1 MKTKVS
7 ILFYAKKAKAAANGL
22 VPIYTRITING
33 KRIELS
39 TNRFVEISKW
49 STEAGK
55 MKGTSEEARSI
66 NNHLDLL
73 KSQIRDA
80 EMELIHKKIT
90 ITTEIFKSK
99 LLGVDERS
107 RMLVPIFQD
116 HNNKIKELVGKEY
129 APGTLERYTTS
140 LKHTIEFMQWKYNVS
155 DIDITK
161 IDHAFI
167 TDYEFW
173 LRSVRNCANNTA
185 VKYLKNFNKI
195 IKLCLANDWLD
206 KNPFANYKSKVK
218 EVERVY
224 LTEAEIQSI
233 IEKDF
238 KTERLSLV
246 RDIFLFSCFTGLA
259 YIDVKNLTKSH
270 ISFGIDG
277 EKWIFTHRQKTES
290 ASKIPILPVTQIIID
305 KYENHPQCINEDKL
319 LPILSNQK
327 MNAYLKEI
335 AGVCEIEKELTF
347 HIARHTFATTVT
359 LTNGVPIESVS
370 KMLGHKNLRT
380 TQHYAKVLDRK
391 VSDDMKILKDKFSIL
406 DNNILKKSSVTS

>member
-7 ILFYAKKAKAAANGL
+7 ILFYAKRAKASVNGL

-39 TNRFVEISKW
+39 SNRFVEMSKW

-55 MKGTSEEARSI
+55 MKGNSEEARSI
-66 NNHLDLL
+66 NSHLDMLRI
-73 KSQIRDA
+73 QIIDMQ
-80 EMELIHKKIT
+80 MELVHKKIPVT
-90 ITTEIFKSK
+90 AETLKNKI
-99 LLGVDERS
+99 LGVDERA
-107 RMLVPIFQD
+107 RMLIPIFQD
-116 HNNKIKELVGKEY
+116 HNNKIKEFVGKEY
-129 APGTLERYTTS
+129 APGTLERYKTS
-140 LKHTIEFMQWKYNVS
+140 LSHTIEFLQWKYKVS
-155 DIDITK
+155 DIEINK

-185 VKYLKNFNKI
+185 VKYIKNFNKI
-195 IKLCLANDWLD
+195 IKICLANDWLD
-206 KNPFANYKSKVK
+206 KNPFVNYKSKVK

-224 LTEAEIQSI
+224 LSEEEIQNI

-270 ISFGIDG
+270 ISIGIDG

-290 ASKIPILPVTQIIID
+290 ASKIPILPLTQMIID
-305 KYENHPQCINEDKL
+305 KYEDNPQSVNQEKL

-335 AGVCEIEKELTF
+335 ATVCNIEKELTF

-380 TQHYAKVLDRK
+380 TQHYAKVLDKK
-391 VSDDMKILKDKFSIL
+391 VSEDMKILRAKFPMKTTNSEQKI
-406 DNNILKKSSVTS
+406 I